1 MSKKIS
7 ILLLCFML
15 SICSVFS
22 VPVQVHATAV
32 APSVPLGREVNLE
45 ILRVLLGLLASGLV
59 ASGATDIDVDEV
71 DAVYEAYLADM
82 QNAVKEP
89 TTAVPFYGSGFVLT
103 DGSDV
108 TFEDAINQIGVDVET
123 PPDTGEELAPGVW
136 GEYGMT
142 LTEYYA
148 MLYDEF
154 HIGNGGSEPEPSPGP
169 DTPSGQ
175 YYMLEAVQVEDD
187 YWSYMDDFIKY
198 LWDGFIDGLDSTDF
212 YTKTVDYGAFEQ
224 EQYFFDGTFPTTDTG
239 SYTFSV
245 DVVLHYDG
253 IYESWHITPSES
265 INEPPVVSWALN
277 GGLVIQSKTY
287 SSSLGYYLKSM
298 LFQADYVNYNSI
310 TGVITRKTLK
320 PGTITIYKTWVDS
333 GICTISSNIPI
344 FNTQEDARNYVFNGD
359 ASGITNKA
367 PIDYTYLLNT
377 GVTGTMSFVSGKTV
391 KPSAFSD
398 FYTSAQTAY
407 ETEVVPNLTDDSS
420 VNTPLYNQVM
430 IDTAT
435 DVATNSEVAVTP
447 PLPTAS
453 PGTDSGDEDVEN
465 YKVDLSEV
473 FPFCLPFDFI
483 RFIKVLKAEPVTPI
497 FEFPFVVPS
506 LGIDM
511 VVTLD
516 MSFLEDVM
524 VIFRTGETVCFIL
537 FLISITPKMI
547 KW

>member
-198 LWDGFIDGLDSTDF
+198 LWDGFIDGLSPDDYYYPDINYDSFSIKESYYDYDENNSDF
-212 YTKTVDYGAFEQ
+212 FITAVMEGTLTTRVINFSGSGYNYGLFYNCEQNNSSLYSCGYYSNGNVKTLSFSC
-224 EQYFFDGTFPTTDTG
+224 
-239 SYTFSV
+239 SYTDYKADGSIVEGSGSADSVYTGGDNFFTTNLPVFSSKDAMIAFYRDG
-245 DVVLHYDG
+245 DV
-253 IYESWHITPSES
+253 
-265 INEPPVVSWALN
+265 
-277 GGLVIQSKTY
+277 
-287 SSSLGYYLKSM
+287 
-298 LFQADYVNYNSI
+298 
-310 TGVITRKTLK
+310 
-320 PGTITIYKTWVDS
+320 
-333 GICTISSNIPI
+333 
-344 FNTQEDARNYVFNGD
+344 
-359 ASGITNKA
+359 SGITNKA

-483 RFIKVLKAEPVTPI
+483 RFIKVLKAEPVTPV

-516 MSFLEDVM
+516 MSFLEDIM